1 LKFSLLFIS
10 EVLGVS
16 PLGLGYMGWV
26 KSVRCCGNVRKKSR
40 GGGGGGG
47 GGETETLVEYEG

>member
-47 GGETETLVEYEG
+47 GGRNRNPCRV